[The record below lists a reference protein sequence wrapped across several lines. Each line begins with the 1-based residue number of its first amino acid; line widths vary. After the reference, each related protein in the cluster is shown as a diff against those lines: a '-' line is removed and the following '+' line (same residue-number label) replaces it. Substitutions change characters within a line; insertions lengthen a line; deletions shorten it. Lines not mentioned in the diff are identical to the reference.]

1 MPVQQLNNETVDQ
14 VINDRDTVLI
24 DFWAPWCGPCRAFKP
39 VFEAAAESHGD
50 VVFAACNTE
59 EQPELAAAFG
69 IRSIPTV
76 MAFRE
81 GVLVYTRPGALPA
94 EAVDELLRQ
103 LRALDM
109 AEVHAN
115 ARPAAA
121 AAGS

>member
-1 MPVQQLNNETVDQ
+1 MPVQQLTAETVDQ
-14 VINDRDTVLI
+14 VINDRDTVLV

-39 VFEAAAESHGD
+39 VFEAAAGRHGD

-81 GVLVYTRPGALPA
+81 GVLVYAQPGALPA

-103 LRALDM
+103 VRALDM
-109 AEVHAN
+109 TEVHAK
-115 ARPAAA
+115 AHPAEAAA
-121 AAGS
+121 AS

>member
-1 MPVQQLNNETVDQ
+1 MPVQQLTSETVNQ
-14 VINDRDTVLI
+14 VLNDRDTVI
-24 DFWAPWCGPCRAFKP
+24 VDFWAPWCGPCRVFKP
-39 VFEAAAESHGD
+39 VFEAAAGRHAD

-81 GVLVYTRPGALPA
+81 GVLVYAQPGALPA

-103 LRALDM
+103 VRGLDM

-115 ARPAAA
+115 AQPAAGA
-121 AAGS
+121 AAS